1 MEHNYIEYLKDMRN
15 DAIDEI
21 LTYANGDIEYYF
33 EEKAEAYKK
42 KESYHLGFFLY
53 SSLRRYHFHYRCSS
67 K

>member
-33 EEKAEAYKK
+33 
-42 KESYHLGFFLY
+42 
-53 SSLRRYHFHYRCSS
+53 
-67 K
+67 